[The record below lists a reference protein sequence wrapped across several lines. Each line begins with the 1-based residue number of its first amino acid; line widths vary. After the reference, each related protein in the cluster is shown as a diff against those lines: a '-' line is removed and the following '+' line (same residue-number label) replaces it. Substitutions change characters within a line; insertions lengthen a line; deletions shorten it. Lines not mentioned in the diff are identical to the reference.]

1 MNIMTRRSAI
11 SFFAIYKVALLTK
24 TEIEDLLFSEYIN
37 EESGE
42 PISYENI
49 YDDVVQDFLIKL
61 HVEVFFF
68 GVSNEHLKYFL
79 MKCLDC
85 DFMILGE
92 EPKLNKCPCCG
103 YLTLPAR
110 GEYDVCP
117 ICLWED
123 DGRSEEN
130 IDSYSSVNH
139 LSLKDYR
146 LSKMPN
152 LINNDIIYKKG

>member
-1 MNIMTRRSAI
+1 MTRRSAI

-24 TEIEDLLFSEYIN
+24 TEIEDLLFSEYLN

-42 PISYENI
+42 PILYKNI
-49 YDDVVQDFLIKL
+49 YDDDVQDFLIKL
-61 HVEVFFF
+61 HIEVFFF
-68 GVSNEHLKYFL
+68 GVSNEYLKYFL

-123 DGRSEEN
+123 DGRSEDN

-146 LSKMPN
+146 LFKMPN
-152 LINNDIIYKKG
+152 LINSDVIYKKG

>member
-1 MNIMTRRSAI
+1 MNIMTRRTAI

-42 PISYENI
+42 PILYENI

-68 GVSNEHLKYFL
+68 GVSNEYLKYFL

-130 IDSYSSVNH
+130 IDSYSSVNN

-152 LINNDIIYKKG
+152 LINRDVIYKKG

>member
-1 MNIMTRRSAI
+1 MTRRSAI

-24 TEIEDLLFSEYIN
+24 TEIEDLLFSEYLN

-42 PISYENI
+42 PILYKNI
-49 YDDVVQDFLIKL
+49 YDDDVQDFLIKL
-61 HVEVFFF
+61 HIEVFFL
-68 GVSNEHLKYFL
+68 GVSNEYLKYFL

-123 DGRSEEN
+123 DGRSEDN
-130 IDSYSSVNH
+130 IDLYSSVNH

-152 LINNDIIYKKG
+152 LINSDIIYKKG

>member
-24 TEIEDLLFSEYIN
+24 TEIEDLLFSEYLN

-42 PISYENI
+42 PILYKNI
-49 YDDVVQDFLIKL
+49 YDDDVQDFLIKL
-61 HVEVFFF
+61 HIEVFFF
-68 GVSNEHLKYFL
+68 GVSNEYLKYFL

-152 LINNDIIYKKG
+152 LINSDIIYNKG

>member
-1 MNIMTRRSAI
+1 MNIMTRRTAI

-42 PISYENI
+42 PILYENI

-68 GVSNEHLKYFL
+68 GVSNEYLKYFL

-152 LINNDIIYKKG
+152 LINSDIIYKKG

>member
-68 GVSNEHLKYFL
+68 GVSNEYLKYFL

-152 LINNDIIYKKG
+152 LINSDIIYKKG